1 MTSHA
6 TRLVHIHV
14 QLRIMSGKAFI
25 TIFNFQYV
33 SYGSQF
39 AMKIVLKT
47 ILTQKQKKNVLKQI
61 LNKNECEM
69 NWSSL

>member
-14 QLRIMSGKAFI
+14 QLQITSGKPFI

-47 ILTQKQKKNVLKQI
+47 ILTHKQKKKRF
-61 LNKNECEM
+61 KAGFE
-69 NWSSL
+69 